1 MTKNWAVLDEFK
13 STKVG
18 PREFF
23 HGEDW
28 VAGVSPGMTAN
39 VMQVG
44 IVKSSIKSDNSDIIN
59 VLKREI

>member
-1 MTKNWAVLDEFK
+1 MLDEFK

-23 HGEDW
+23 HSEDW
-28 VAGVSPGMTAN
+28 VAGVSPGMAAN
-39 VMQVG
+39 VMEVG

-59 VLKREI
+59 VLNGEI